1 MGTVNRA
8 KRFSLQLRLI
18 LMSAAAFLLTS
29 AVGIFGL
36 SEMKDIAGR
45 TSEIADVWIPGIQG
59 LSQIRNRIQ
68 AIRMTDW
75 QLLSTEDAEGRKKLF
90 ENLESLSNDMLIYNN
105 TFSDLIND
113 PHSQTQFDE
122 YKSTWIKYSDINA
135 KFVESLKA
143 GRQSEGKL
151 LLANEEEKLYEEM
164 LSHLSDLEVINYD
177 GSNAA
182 RDAATAKLKSS
193 KLLVLIFVPFIFTL
207 ALLLLGYYNRK
218 ISLALAAL
226 ADRLKESADIVMNQ
240 GESLSEMA
248 AQLSH
253 STESSAAAL
262 EQTAVTTKNINQAVI
277 EAKNLADEAAQ
288 AILTTKQCATA
299 GHVSIQ
305 AVDEA
310 MKKINVSNVE
320 ILGHVEQNYEDM
332 KQVTRII
339 QTISEKTKIINDIV
353 FQTKLLSFNASV
365 EAARAGDQ
373 GKGFSVVAEE
383 IAKLAEVS
391 GGAAREI
398 SEILQSS
405 SDTVNT
411 IVEGTKTR
419 IAVSV
424 NQSSDHIKV
433 GVDRTAACSEAL
445 QEIVANAEK
454 ASRLAVVIVESS
466 TRQSQS
472 TTEINTAIGLLSDA
486 TAQNSSLATGTAKES
501 SEMKVQSDILLEIV
515 ERLEYEVH
523 GTNTKKKLVI

>member
-1 MGTVNRA
+1 MGTVNQA
-8 KRFSLQLRLI
+8 KRLSLQLRLI
-18 LMSAAAFLLTS
+18 LMSAAALLLTS

-36 SEMKDIAGR
+36 SE
-45 TSEIADVWIPGIQG
+45 
-59 LSQIRNRIQ
+59 
-68 AIRMTDW
+68 
-75 QLLSTEDAEGRKKLF
+75 
-90 ENLESLSNDMLIYNN
+90 
-105 TFSDLIND
+105 
-113 PHSQTQFDE
+113 
-122 YKSTWIKYSDINA
+122 
-135 KFVESLKA
+135 
-143 GRQSEGKL
+143 
-151 LLANEEEKLYEEM
+151 
-164 LSHLSDLEVINYD
+164 
-177 GSNAA
+177 
-182 RDAATAKLKSS
+182 
-193 KLLVLIFVPFIFTL
+193 
-207 ALLLLGYYNRK
+207 
-218 ISLALAAL
+218 
-226 ADRLKESADIVMNQ
+226 
-240 GESLSEMA
+240 
-248 AQLSH
+248 
-253 STESSAAAL
+253 TESSAAAL